1 MQQNRQFS
9 CVGMPLFQLLA
20 LCHIIYDAHPFLAA
34 APLLCLGRARTMT
47 ARRITP

>member
-20 LCHIIYDAHPFLAA
+20 LCHISYDARPFLA